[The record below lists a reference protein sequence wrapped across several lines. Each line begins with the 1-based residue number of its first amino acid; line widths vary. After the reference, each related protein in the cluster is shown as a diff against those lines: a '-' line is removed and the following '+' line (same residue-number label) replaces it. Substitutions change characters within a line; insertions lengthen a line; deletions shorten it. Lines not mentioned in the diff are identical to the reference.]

1 MPGRDVQTVQKI
13 LVHQLVRPEKG
24 HVDDVVHLVPVD
36 RFGFQ
41 YADRI
46 VEPVNQQAR
55 AAYTLH
61 PAFQLS
67 IVHPKFQVDPIQQR
81 IQILQRAIQLLCY
94 AGREAFQRP
103 ENGSVVLQQE
113 KRVMIHAFLFLLFSL
128 ADSVI
133 IDRRISQNAA
143 LC

>member
-1 MPGRDVQTVQKI
+1 MPGRDVQAVQK
-13 LVHQLVRPEKG
+13 LFVHQLVRSEKG

-46 VEPVNQQAR
+46 VEPVNQQAG

-81 IQILQRAIQLLCY
+81 IQILQRAITTY
-94 AGREAFQRP
+94 
-103 ENGSVVLQQE
+103 
-113 KRVMIHAFLFLLFSL
+113 LFIYYNKKIPLECLDTSGF
-128 ADSVI
+128 
-133 IDRRISQNAA
+133 
-143 LC
+143 